1 MSFNLS
7 SAQKCPKV
15 YISPDFTLD
24 MIAAEQLESSFT
36 DTKGLNENQFKVS
49 SLRLLILKLAYK
61 LIMEQCK
68 NQEEAHI
75 LTREAYVLTS
85 CILCYH

>member
-36 DTKGLNENQFKVS
+36 DTKGLNENQFK
-49 SLRLLILKLAYK
+49 LAVCDY
-61 LIMEQCK
+61 
-68 NQEEAHI
+68 
-75 LTREAYVLTS
+75 
-85 CILCYH
+85 